1 MQTKPPGLNVN
12 VYNFHSWAYQ
22 FLKANGLVLYNKLIK
37 SNEQNLIL
45 SKLKNKHLV
54 IDSKLFNKNNDF
66 YIEEF
71 SWIKGKLFD
80 HREKYIEAKRTGRGT
95 TDRITKEDKE
105 LIWNIYEE
113 YIHYQ
118 KENDK
123 VDFDDYALLCLK
135 IIDSNPNFI
144 PPFTHI
150 IVDEAQDLNK
160 AQILVITKLVSEE
173 TKSISIIADAAQRIY
188 KSGFTWAEIGFD
200 FRGRSI
206 AFKKNYRNTKS
217 IADAAKSLL
226 DKEQDKT
233 DFTDIESARDEDINI
248 KPIIGNFNNYD
259 EQNIY
264 LIQELNNIRKNE
276 NLNSTVIL
284 HRTRQGLKEIE
295 FLLNNNNIP
304 CEILN
309 NSYGIDFL
317 SDKVKICTLSSVKG
331 LEFDNVFIVDVND
344 DVIPYPPGFNEPDD
358 EFHISTERRLLYT
371 AMTRAR
377 EKLYIL
383 SSDNPSR
390 YLNEIDVDLVDYV
403 NDTKILYRF

>member
-1 MQTKPPGLNVN
+1 M
-12 VYNFHSWAYQ
+12 
-22 FLKANGLVLYNKLIK
+22 
-37 SNEQNLIL
+37 
-45 SKLKNKHLV
+45 
-54 IDSKLFNKNNDF
+54 
-66 YIEEF
+66 
-71 SWIKGKLFD
+71 
-80 HREKYIEAKRTGRGT
+80 
-95 TDRITKEDKE
+95 
-105 LIWNIYEE
+105 
-113 YIHYQ
+113 
-118 KENDK
+118 
-123 VDFDDYALLCLK
+123 
-135 IIDSNPNFI
+135 
-144 PPFTHI
+144 
-150 IVDEAQDLNK
+150 
-160 AQILVITKLVSEE
+160 
-173 TKSISIIADAAQRIY
+173 
-188 KSGFTWAEIGFD
+188 
-200 FRGRSI
+200 
-206 AFKKNYRNTKS
+206 
-217 IADAAKSLL
+217 
-226 DKEQDKT
+226 
-233 DFTDIESARDEDINI
+233 
-248 KPIIGNFNNYD
+248 
-259 EQNIY
+259 
-264 LIQELNNIRKNE
+264 IQELNNIRKNE